1 MPKYA
6 GYISRDVIDWS
17 SIAKGLQQ
25 SVDRGLEQRR
35 KKIEE
40 DNKLFED
47 AKKKLGEYENTQS
60 ASYNT
65 KAYQLT
71 DKARTYL
78 SDLQKQLRNGEITR
92 SEYKIKVNNTYDQ
105 YDSFLN
111 TSKGLD
117 QYLIAVKKKID
128 EGAGR
133 EFVAK
138 ANSNLS
144 FMGLSDGTADLQ
156 IDGSGNIYVVDANT
170 KQTKS
175 IKEWTN
181 IENLSDGKID
191 LAAEMS
197 KYTDKLAQVVRE
209 KTLASGAS
217 VTTDDPRQMT
227 EQYNAYKANTIAAI
241 ANRNNPEA
249 IVSILLDNSDL
260 GYEIYNSDEDI
271 RKAVESEVQRQEYQ
285 NGKGVDLTE
294 EQKNKIK
301 DNIQS
306 KAIMM
311 NRVGNKLVS
320 VVTDQMVKDA
330 EMVAGQIFE
339 AQVESKITEQAA
351 PRYRSSG
358 TTSGDEDEEEVN
370 YTLYE
375 KSLNAFNLPFAE
387 KSGTPEREQAKKMS
401 AQRLTSLSGGRYTF
415 EWGTG
420 SDKGFLIAT
429 EKGKKTPKVIKAK
442 KYDEIVPILFGESGA
457 TGSDKAYEEYRK
469 QREAYFNAG
478 GQTTGGT
485 KPKAY

>member
-117 QYLIAVKKKID
+117 QYLVAVKKKID

-170 KQTKS
+170 NQTKS

-271 RKAVESEVQRQEYQ
+271 RRAVDSEVQRQEIQ
-285 NGKGVDLTE
+285 NGEGVDLTE
-294 EQKNKIK
+294 EQKNKIS

-311 NRVGNKLVS
+311 DRVGNKLVS

-358 TTSGDEDEEEVN
+358 DGGRGGNEDEIDV
-370 YTLYE
+370 TLWDTLGTAWME
-375 KSLNAFNLPFAE
+375 GDVTTLNSYLKNKTAYQVERSTKDPRKYVLVKIKESDLPGVEPTKTNVFASDDLTDFIPYYYGTGAAAE
-387 KSGTPEREQAKKMS
+387 K
-401 AQRLTSLSGGRYTF
+401 
-415 EWGTG
+415 
-420 SDKGFLIAT
+420 
-429 EKGKKTPKVIKAK
+429 KAK
-442 KYDEIVPILFGESGA
+442 QQRDEWRAKYQPRTKTV
-457 TGSDKAYEEYRK
+457 
-469 QREAYFNAG
+469 
-478 GQTTGGT
+478 GT
-485 KPKAY
+485 KPKSGVNWGQGG

>member
-71 DKARTYL
+71 DRARTYL

-117 QYLIAVKKKID
+117 KYLIAVKTKID

-170 KQTKS
+170 NQTKS

-191 LAAEMS
+191 LASEMS
-197 KYTDKLAQVVRE
+197 KYTDKLAQVVKE

-227 EQYNAYKANTIAAI
+227 EQYKAYKANTIAAI

-271 RKAVESEVQRQEYQ
+271 RKAVDSEVQRQEIQ
-285 NGKGVDLTE
+285 NGEGVDLTE

-358 TTSGDEDEEEVN
+358 DGGRGGDEDEI
-370 YTLYE
+370 TKAGWQL
-375 KSLNAFNLPFAE
+375 S
-387 KSGTPEREQAKKMS
+387 MS
-401 AQRLTSLSGGRYTF
+401 AIDS
-415 EWGTG
+415 
-420 SDKGFLIAT
+420 
-429 EKGKKTPKVIKAK
+429 
-442 KYDEIVPILFGESGA
+442 VPIGASSKSDPSGILTQLAAKNPGLVFKKVKWKNNKTGIVVLKEETGDRGEPKTTTVRNILNSRDLAPYIYG
-457 TGSDKAYEEYRK
+457 TSDVDKALTK
-469 QREAYFNAG
+469 WDKANAIYGG
-478 GQTTGGT
+478 GQTTGGG
-485 KPKAY
+485 AGDALFD